1 MIRPEPMR
9 VLRRFIKGQ
18 GHWAEIRERSI
29 ETLSTIEYSVFVD
42 GSFLGGEL
50 FTKERR
56 AEYLSTLEERI
67 MQFLN
72 TGWIEQPS
80 HSDGRNVIAN

>member
-50 FTKERR
+50 FTKDRR
-56 AEYLSTLEERI
+56 AEYLATLEERI
-67 MQFLN
+67 LQFLN

-80 HSDGRNVIAN
+80 HPDGRNVIAN

>member
-1 MIRPEPMR
+1 MR
-9 VLRRFIKGQ
+9 VLRRFIKEQ

-29 ETLSTIEYSVFVD
+29 ETLRTVEYAVFVN

-50 FTKERR
+50 FTYERR

-67 MQFLN
+67 LQFVD
-72 TGWIEQPS
+72 TGWIEQT
-80 HSDGRNVIAN
+80 SDSEGRNAITH